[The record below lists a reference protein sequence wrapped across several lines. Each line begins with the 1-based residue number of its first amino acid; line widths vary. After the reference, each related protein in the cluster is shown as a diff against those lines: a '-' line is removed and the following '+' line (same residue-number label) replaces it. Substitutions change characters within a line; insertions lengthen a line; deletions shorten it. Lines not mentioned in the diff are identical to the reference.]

1 VKEKDAIAKVRAWK
15 REATEDPEGFWGRA
29 AEQVPWFRK
38 WERVLDWEP
47 PTFRWYSGGMSNLA
61 YNCVDHH
68 VAAGRGERVALITE
82 NERGER
88 RTLTYADL
96 HRETKRVG
104 AALRAMGIDKG
115 DRIAIYM
122 PTSAEA
128 IILMLGAIR
137 IGVVILVVFAGFGA
151 GALGERIRLAGA
163 RALFATD
170 VTYRKGKDVPLLPI
184 VSQAIVDAPSVEHVV
199 VLRRTTSTDR
209 LRGEISWGDF
219 LAAGAG
225 HDDLHVQLEANEPAY
240 ILATSGT
247 TAKPKL
253 AVHTHGGYQ
262 VYVYS
267 MAKWMFGLRES
278 DMWWSTSDIG
288 WVVGHSYIVFAPLL
302 IGCTTI
308 AYEGALDHPNTETFY
323 AIVERNKVTGVF
335 TSPTAARLLMRYGTE
350 PARKHDLA
358 SLERLFCAGEVLNA
372 PAWEWL
378 QKEALQDR
386 VPVIDHYW
394 QTETGG
400 PVVGN
405 PYGIATLPIKPGSGG
420 MPLAGIEAAV
430 VDQDG
435 KELGPGEKGI
445 FVIKRPFPGLT
456 ARLWAEPER
465 YARDYWEKVPG
476 KNVYFTGDA
485 SSIDEDGYVWFSGR
499 ADEIIK
505 IADHRIGTIEVE
517 TAFLRHPAVTE
528 AGVTG
533 RPDELRGQVISAFI
547 VLKQGHQPSEQ
558 LKKELLAMVR
568 NDLGPLAVIGEL
580 NFVDM
585 LPKTRSG
592 KIMRRV
598 LKAVILD
605 KDPGDISTIEDEG
618 SVDEAREAWQHL
630 KTGVAAGG

>member
-1 VKEKDAIAKVRAWK
+1 MDARERVLAWR

-29 AEQVPWFRK
+29 AEQVPWFKK
-38 WERVLDWEP
+38 WERVLDWQP
-47 PTFRWYSGGMSNLA
+47 PTFRWYAGGLSNLA
-61 YNCVDHH
+61 YNSLDHH
-68 VAAGRGERVALITE
+68 VAAGRGEHVALITE

-88 RTLTYADL
+88 RKLTYTEL
-96 HRETKRVG
+96 HREAKRVG
-104 AALRAMGIDKG
+104 AALRAMGVQKG

-170 VTYRKGKDVPLLPI
+170 VTYRKGKDVPLLGI
-184 VSQAIVDAPSVEHVV
+184 VSQAIAQTPAVERVV
-199 VLRRTTSTDR
+199 VLRRTASTERVRNETS
-209 LRGEISWGDF
+209 WQDF

-225 HDDLHVQLEANEPAY
+225 HDDTHVQLEANEPAY

-267 MAKWMFGLRES
+267 MAKWMFGMRES

-302 IGCTTI
+302 LGCTTI
-308 AYEGALDHPNTETFY
+308 AYEGALDHPSAETFY
-323 AIVERNKVTGVF
+323 AVVERNRVTGVF
-335 TSPTAARLLMRYGTE
+335 TSPTAARLLMRYGTA
-350 PARKHDLA
+350 PARKHDLG
-358 SLERLFCAGEVLNA
+358 SLERVFCAGEVLNA

-378 QKEALQDR
+378 QKEALEGK

-405 PYGIATLPIKPGSGG
+405 PYGVATLPIKPGSGG

-435 KELGPGEKGI
+435 KELGPDEKGI

-476 KNVYFTGDA
+476 KTVYFTGDA
-485 SSIDEDGYVWFSGR
+485 SSIDKDGYVWFSGR

-517 TAFLRHPAVTE
+517 TAFLRHPAVAE

-533 RPDELRGQVISAFI
+533 RPDELRGQVISAFV
-547 VLKQGHQPSEQ
+547 VLKQGQEPSEK
-558 LKKELLAMVR
+558 LKAELLATVR
-568 NDLGPLAVIGEL
+568 NELGPLAVIGEL

-618 SVDEAREAWQHL
+618 SVEEAREAWQQL

>member
-1 VKEKDAIAKVRAWK
+1 MGALDPKVVAWK

-29 AEQVPWFRK
+29 AGELPWFRK
-38 WERVLDWEP
+38 WERVLEWEP
-47 PTFRWYSGGMSNLA
+47 PTFRWYRGGLSNLA

-68 VAAGRGERVALITE
+68 VNAGAGSRTALITE

-88 RTLTYADL
+88 RTYTYAQL
-96 HRETKRVG
+96 HGEVKRVG
-104 AALRAMGIDKG
+104 AALRGLGIAKG

-122 PTSAEA
+122 PTCAEA
-128 IILMLGAIR
+128 IVLMLAAVR
-137 IGVVILVVFAGFGA
+137 IGAVIIVVFAGFGS

-163 RALFATD
+163 RAVFATD
-170 VTYRKGKDVPLLPI
+170 VTYRKGKDVPLK
-184 VSQAIVDAPSVEHVV
+184 QIVDDAVAAAPTVERVI
-199 VLRRTTSTDR
+199 VLKRGSGAVAMTAGRDITWDEF
-209 LRGEISWGDF
+209 LRG
-219 LAAGAG
+219 AAGQ
-225 HDDLHVQLEANEPAY
+225 DDTHAVMEANEPAY

-262 VYVYS
+262 VYVHS
-267 MAKWMFGLRES
+267 MAKWMFGLRPT
-278 DMWWSTSDIG
+278 DVWWSTSDIG

-302 IGCTTI
+302 IGCATI
-308 AYEGALDHPNTETFY
+308 AYEGALDHPDAETFY
-323 AIVERNKVTGVF
+323 RIIERHRVTGVF
-335 TSPTAARLLMRYGTE
+335 TSPTAVRLLMRYGST
-350 PARKHDLA
+350 PAKQHDLG
-358 SLERLFCAGEVLNA
+358 SLERVFCAGEVLNA
-372 PAWEWL
+372 PAWEWF
-378 QKEALQDR
+378 QKEALGDR
-386 VPVIDHYW
+386 IPVVDHYW

-405 PYGIATLPIKPGSGG
+405 PYGVALLPIKPGSGG
-420 MPLAGIEAAV
+420 VPLAGIEAAV
-430 VDQDG
+430 VDGDG
-435 KELGPGEKGI
+435 NEVKAGEKGI

-465 YARDYWEKVPG
+465 YAKDYWEKVPG
-476 KNVYFTGDA
+476 KTVYFTGDA

-517 TAFLRHPAVTE
+517 TAFLRNPAVAE

-533 RPDELRGQVISAFI
+533 RPDELRGMVISAFV
-547 VLKQGHQPSEQ
+547 VLKQGHAPSEA
-558 LKKELLAMVR
+558 LKKELLATVR
-568 NDLGPLAVIGEL
+568 SELGPVAVIGEL

-598 LKAVILD
+598 LKAVILG

-618 SVDEAREAWQHL
+618 SVEEAREAWEQMRASVT
-630 KTGVAAGG
+630 TGS